1 MPAREFQR
9 VLVRLK
15 PGANGIVEIRCSRLF
30 DVCAKH
36 VSDGVVGRKGRE
48 ATGAL
53 PEGDGVGDV
62 ETSRIHRVAREQEA
76 GAPIV
81 ERDGRPFMSGNRD
94 DVDQSAAEIEGRD
107 VVGPVVNAKE
117 LRDVLWRRSDHCR
130 VWQRG
135 KLRVS
140 GYVITVRMG
149 VGHDERW
156 HLAAMPIGPALQRVA
171 HGAGDV
177 GILRSAIE
185 QESPPVAEQQIQER
199 LLVVGAAG
207 LAKNEQVGVVLVQVK
222 VRPRLA
228 PFAHLRPARPQGAAL
243 ETCSIRLCRLRR
255 GGRTARCFE
264 GKGDGG
270 DRQSLSR
277 FHQCRNS
284 GVVVG
289 VAIWRCFTTEAIAA
303 QSVSAAQEV
312 LCWRLVA
319 RARPSRERPDHPAHR
334 SIQ

>member
-1 MPAREFQR
+1 
-9 VLVRLK
+9 
-15 PGANGIVEIRCSRLF
+15 
-30 DVCAKH
+30 
-36 VSDGVVGRKGRE
+36 
-48 ATGAL
+48 
-53 PEGDGVGDV
+53 
-62 ETSRIHRVAREQEA
+62 
-76 GAPIV
+76 
-81 ERDGRPFMSGNRD
+81 MSGNRD
-94 DVDQSAAEIEGRD
+94 DVHQSAAEIEGRH

-185 QESPPVAEQQIQER
+185 QERPPIAKQQIQER